1 MRMMSHQI
9 EAIDEYTE
17 IIKKKSESNSRV
29 TNIIK

>member
-1 MRMMSHQI
+1 MRMMSRQI

-17 IIKKKSESNSRV
+17 IIKNNQKVILRL